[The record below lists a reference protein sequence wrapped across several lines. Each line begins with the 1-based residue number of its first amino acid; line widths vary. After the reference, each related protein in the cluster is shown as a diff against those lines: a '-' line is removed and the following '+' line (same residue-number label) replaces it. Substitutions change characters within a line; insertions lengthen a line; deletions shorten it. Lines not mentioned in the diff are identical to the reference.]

1 VREEWWW
8 SFSSHSRRS
17 TAREFGV
24 LWRVRVSF
32 KRLDP
37 DQSAFIGPEIGG
49 EFGKTSRFGGLPE
62 SGERRFCVWSR
73 VNVGIRGFVHL
84 WNGVFDDCIVRDGKF
99 TRGVVGVRVFVHGQ
113 RRILFLVREY
123 RAVRDIRRSR
133 GENEFGHFRDS
144 DDDIDVNQSFISEN
158 FRRKW

>member
-1 VREEWWW
+1 MREEWWW

-73 VNVGIRGFVHL
+73 VNVGIRGFVHH

-99 TRGVVGVRVFVHGQ
+99 TRGVVGVRVFVRGQ

-123 RAVRDIRRSR
+123 RAVRDNRRSR
-133 GENEFGHFRDS
+133 GEDEFGHFRDS
-144 DDDIDVNQSFISEN
+144 DDDVDVNQSFISEN